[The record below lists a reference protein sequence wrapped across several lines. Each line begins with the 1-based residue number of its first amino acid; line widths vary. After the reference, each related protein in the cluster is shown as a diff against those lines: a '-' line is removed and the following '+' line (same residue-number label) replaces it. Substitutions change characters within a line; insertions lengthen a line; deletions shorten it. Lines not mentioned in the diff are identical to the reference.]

1 MVGAMVFVMLL
12 MVAVSV
18 VVCVLTRRRRS
29 TDKWNPEASAISEQ
43 QLAEGSQRRVVSGT
57 HSTGTGECVSAKLR
71 CILASEVPQFTLAK
85 YYSFLHLTV
94 MIGK

>member
-1 MVGAMVFVMLL
+1 MFVVLL
-12 MVAVSV
+12 MVAVFV
-18 VVCVLTRRRRS
+18 LVVCVLTRRRRS

-43 QLAEGSQRRVVSGT
+43 QLAEGSQRRVISGT